1 MLISTVRVT
10 AQTEVFGYVK
20 DATSGE
26 ALPFVNVYFSGTQ
39 TGQTT
44 DIKGFFDV
52 KTREAY
58 DTLVVSYIGYKSQKI
73 KIKPNAVNEI
83 TIELEPDIIAL
94 KEVIVRPGE
103 NPAFRIMRN
112 VVANKKAYS
121 PSNLKGSEV
130 ESYTKIEAYI
140 DKMNKTW
147 EGRKLVKQIV
157 ATVDSISPL
166 RNKKGQKMIPIFFS
180 ESVSKVYKRFG
191 PELIKEEVINSDI
204 QGILVGENSIAQQ
217 FVGSAFQAYDF
228 SDDWMKLFGKQF
240 VSPIA
245 NGWKLYYQYELTDSF
260 KIEGIMHYQLEFEP
274 KNPQNLAFVGKMLIE
289 KGTFALKNINANI
302 TENTNINY
310 LAGLQIN
317 QDLAID
323 AKEGVLLPSLID
335 VKLDVDPILGVYP
348 GMYAHFKLSYKNYV
362 LNEPKPTSFF
372 DVPVKI
378 LDKPLSKDFWESK
391 RHIPLDEGNQQIK
404 QMITDIRDIKAV
416 KTYENLLEIALT
428 GYVEWGKFDV
438 GPYPYLYT
446 FNDVEG
452 SRIQIGARTNDRL
465 SKHWVLDGFV
475 AYGERDNR
483 IKYDAKLTYIMT
495 RAPWRT
501 VSFSRGFDLYQL
513 GLKDVSPDDNPFFY
527 ASSRFGNLIK
537 PYYSTNNE
545 ISLNNDFTYGLSASV
560 GAKTSTFESIFDFE
574 YLSNPTD
581 SSSAS
586 SSRFNSTELSIGL
599 RFAKGERYLI
609 DGNQKLVMGRNPWP
623 VFTLKYTA
631 GLKNVLG
638 GDFNYQQLDLGI
650 SHYIAYEG
658 IGLGKLNFEAG
669 RMFSTVPFPL
679 LKVHTGNQG
688 FFFSD
693 AAFNLMNFYEFV
705 SDTYVSLKYTHYFEG
720 LILNNVPLLKKLK
733 WRLVG
738 IGNVIY
744 GGMSDENKLLAGN
757 EFGTAEGFY
766 TLGDKP
772 YVELGYGVENI
783 LKVIRVDFYHRLT
796 YLGNPD
802 ISKFGIR
809 VNFQLIL

>member
-1 MLISTVRVT
+1 
-10 AQTEVFGYVK
+10 
-20 DATSGE
+20 
-26 ALPFVNVYFSGTQ
+26 
-39 TGQTT
+39 
-44 DIKGFFDV
+44 
-52 KTREAY
+52 
-58 DTLVVSYIGYKSQKI
+58 
-73 KIKPNAVNEI
+73 
-83 TIELEPDIIAL
+83 
-94 KEVIVRPGE
+94 
-103 NPAFRIMRN
+103 
-112 VVANKKAYS
+112 
-121 PSNLKGSEV
+121 
-130 ESYTKIEAYI
+130 
-140 DKMNKTW
+140 
-147 EGRKLVKQIV
+147 
-157 ATVDSISPL
+157 
-166 RNKKGQKMIPIFFS
+166 
-180 ESVSKVYKRFG
+180 
-191 PELIKEEVINSDI
+191 
-204 QGILVGENSIAQQ
+204 
-217 FVGSAFQAYDF
+217 
-228 SDDWMKLFGKQF
+228 
-240 VSPIA
+240 
-245 NGWKLYYQYELTDSF
+245 
-260 KIEGIMHYQLEFEP
+260 
-274 KNPQNLAFVGKMLIE
+274 
-289 KGTFALKNINANI
+289 
-302 TENTNINY
+302 
-310 LAGLQIN
+310 
-317 QDLAID
+317 
-323 AKEGVLLPSLID
+323 
-335 VKLDVDPILGVYP
+335 
-348 GMYAHFKLSYKNYV
+348 
-362 LNEPKPTSFF
+362 
-372 DVPVKI
+372 
-378 LDKPLSKDFWESK
+378 
-391 RHIPLDEGNQQIK
+391 
-404 QMITDIRDIKAV
+404 
-416 KTYENLLEIALT
+416 
-428 GYVEWGKFDV
+428 
-438 GPYPYLYT
+438 
-446 FNDVEG
+446 
-452 SRIQIGARTNDRL
+452 
-465 SKHWVLDGFV
+465 
-475 AYGERDNR
+475 
-483 IKYDAKLTYIMT
+483 MT